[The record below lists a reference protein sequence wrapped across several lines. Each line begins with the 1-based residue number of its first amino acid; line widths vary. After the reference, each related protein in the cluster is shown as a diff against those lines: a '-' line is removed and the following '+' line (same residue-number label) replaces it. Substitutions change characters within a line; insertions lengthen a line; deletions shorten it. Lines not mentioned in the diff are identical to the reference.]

1 MRLFY
6 QVLPRQQGDVS
17 SLLRAVVRQERE
29 PTAERPAWG
38 TGPWFL
44 YLFDLGSD
52 TIKEMRRRGE
62 HKILDTAR
70 M

>member
-1 MRLFY
+1 M
-6 QVLPRQQGDVS
+6 LPCQQGDVS
-17 SLLRAVVRQERE
+17 WLLWAVVRQETE

-44 YLFDLGSD
+44 YFFDLGSD

-62 HKILDTAR
+62 HKILDTAK